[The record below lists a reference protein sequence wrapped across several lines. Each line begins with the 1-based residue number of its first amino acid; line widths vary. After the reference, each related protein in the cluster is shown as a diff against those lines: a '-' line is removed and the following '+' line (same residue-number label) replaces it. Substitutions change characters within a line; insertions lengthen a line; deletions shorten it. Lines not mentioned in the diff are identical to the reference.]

1 MKKEKTIKI
10 IKKAVILLL
19 ISIVLEVL
27 IMGYTFVIR
36 KYFKSKHLIG
46 NDTIELS
53 KDKFEISEVDEW
65 GYKYLSYNE
74 IISNVYNIELVMKEK
89 NEDAYLRVI
98 FNNDAKLMNKYDEKQ
113 KIFKAYFDNTT
124 LNGFKFAFTENQID
138 VNNIEKILINDN
150 LDYVK
155 EVKFE
160 IQNVLIFLVI
170 LYFINF
176 IIYIIKKIEQKDI
189 NIKKEK
195 VFLITALVIGTIFC
209 FINLVFTKYD
219 EHSHFWRAYELS
231 TGHIISGKKNI
242 IPESVFDVIINKDGV
257 YEIEGKAS
265 YSKTIENLKK
275 DLDTSKKSERMVGA
289 AATYSPFNYLPQIVG
304 ITIGRVLKLNPV
316 IIGMLGRFTNLL
328 AYVLLI
334 YFSIKLL
341 PKEKW
346 KNILMCV
353 ALLPMSI
360 DLAASMSPDTV
371 IISTSIFLVS
381 YILNVKFKKEK
392 VSYKDALIIG
402 IFTMIPSICKVVY
415 LPFLL
420 LPLLI
425 PKEKYGNKKQ
435 MIIKWLIIILITLI
449 PIGIWNMIPNKNIE
463 IAIRTSTTEQLYFTL
478 SDPMRDLYTAENTLW
493 NETGEYIKTMVGG
506 WNTPMLT
513 TFLFLFI
520 LLLETFKEDS
530 EEDSNYKLS
539 KKDYIVLNV
548 INIIISLLIFAGLY
562 VGWTRAQFTI
572 VEGVQ
577 GRYFLPILFTSL
589 LVIEKNLFKNKIK
602 NSELKVIIV
611 LCLLYIPVIVNTIQY
626 FNK

>member
-1 MKKEKTIKI
+1 
-10 IKKAVILLL
+10 
-19 ISIVLEVL
+19 
-27 IMGYTFVIR
+27 
-36 KYFKSKHLIG
+36 
-46 NDTIELS
+46 
-53 KDKFEISEVDEW
+53 
-65 GYKYLSYNE
+65 
-74 IISNVYNIELVMKEK
+74 
-89 NEDAYLRVI
+89 
-98 FNNDAKLMNKYDEKQ
+98 
-113 KIFKAYFDNTT
+113 
-124 LNGFKFAFTENQID
+124 
-138 VNNIEKILINDN
+138 
-150 LDYVK
+150 
-155 EVKFE
+155 
-160 IQNVLIFLVI
+160 
-170 LYFINF
+170 
-176 IIYIIKKIEQKDI
+176 
-189 NIKKEK
+189 
-195 VFLITALVIGTIFC
+195 
-209 FINLVFTKYD
+209 
-219 EHSHFWRAYELS
+219 
-231 TGHIISGKKNI
+231 
-242 IPESVFDVIINKDGV
+242 
-257 YEIEGKAS
+257 
-265 YSKTIENLKK
+265 
-275 DLDTSKKSERMVGA
+275 
-289 AATYSPFNYLPQIVG
+289 
-304 ITIGRVLKLNPV
+304 
-316 IIGMLGRFTNLL
+316 
-328 AYVLLI
+328 
-334 YFSIKLL
+334 
-341 PKEKW
+341 
-346 KNILMCV
+346 
-353 ALLPMSI
+353 
-360 DLAASMSPDTV
+360 
-371 IISTSIFLVS
+371 
-381 YILNVKFKKEK
+381 
-392 VSYKDALIIG
+392 
-402 IFTMIPSICKVVY
+402 MIPSICKVVY

-589 LVIEKNLFKNKIK
+589 LVIEKNLFKNKVK
-602 NSELKVIIV
+602 NSDLKVIIV